1 MVNREDCVIFKQEYG
16 NELLVEQSYV
26 RIRAKEDGFMS
37 FNLRV
42 PKDQM
47 ENIQGFFKGFKIPEP
62 ILIDIAC
69 TGNIHCY
76 FKGVSPVIDK
86 PDYSFI
92 SVTVQELKKEIV
104 DEEQEIGV
112 AAHECVGCGFF
123 TFYLIILILMFIFVH
138 LL

>member
-47 ENIQGFFKGFKIPEP
+47 ENIQAFFKGFKIPEP

-112 AAHECVGCGFF
+112 AAHECVGCG
-123 TFYLIILILMFIFVH
+123 LH
-138 LL
+138 

>member
-26 RIRAKEDGFMS
+26 RIRSKEDNMMS

-42 PKDQM
+42 PKEQI
-47 ENIQGFFKGFKIPEP
+47 N
-62 ILIDIAC
+62 DIAC

-76 FKGVSPVIDK
+76 FKGISPIINK

-92 SVTVQELKKEIV
+92 SVTVQELKQEIV

-112 AAHECVGCGFF
+112 AAHECVGCG
-123 TFYLIILILMFIFVH
+123 LH
-138 LL
+138 

>member
-26 RIRAKEDGFMS
+26 RIRSKEDNMMS

-47 ENIQGFFKGFKIPEP
+47 ENIETFFKGFKIPEP

-92 SVTVQELKKEIV
+92 SLTVQELKQEVV

-112 AAHECVGCGFF
+112 AAHECVGCG
-123 TFYLIILILMFIFVH
+123 LH
-138 LL
+138 

>member
-1 MVNREDCVIFKQEYG
+1 MVNREDCVIFKLEYG

-26 RIRAKEDGFMS
+26 RIRSKEDGMMS

-42 PKDQM
+42 PKEQINDI
-47 ENIQGFFKGFKIPEP
+47 EAFFKGFKIPEP

-76 FKGVSPVIDK
+76 FKGISPIIEK

-92 SVTVQELKKEIV
+92 SATVQELKQEVV

-112 AAHECVGCGFF
+112 AAHECVGCG
-123 TFYLIILILMFIFVH
+123 LH
-138 LL
+138 

>member
-26 RIRAKEDGFMS
+26 RIRSKEDNMMS

-42 PKDQM
+42 PKEQINDI
-47 ENIQGFFKGFKIPEP
+47 ETYFKGFKIPEP

-76 FKGVSPVIDK
+76 FKGISPIINK

-92 SVTVQELKKEIV
+92 SVTVQELKQEIV

-112 AAHECVGCGFF
+112 AAHECVGCG
-123 TFYLIILILMFIFVH
+123 LH
-138 LL
+138 

>member
-16 NELLVEQSYV
+16 NELLVNQAHV
-26 RIRAKEDGFMS
+26 GIRTKEDGMMS

-42 PKDQM
+42 PKDQIS
-47 ENIQGFFKGFKIPEP
+47 EIESYFKGFKIPEP

-76 FKGVSPVIDK
+76 FKGISPIIEK

-92 SVTVQELKKEIV
+92 SVTVQELKQEIV
-104 DEEQEIGV
+104 DEEQEIGIP
-112 AAHECVGCGFF
+112 AHECVGCG
-123 TFYLIILILMFIFVH
+123 LH
-138 LL
+138 

>member
-42 PKDQM
+42 PKEQINDI
-47 ENIQGFFKGFKIPEP
+47 EAFFKGFKIPEP

-112 AAHECVGCGFF
+112 AAHECVGCG
-123 TFYLIILILMFIFVH
+123 LH
-138 LL
+138 

>member
-16 NELLVEQSYV
+16 NELLVNQVYV
-26 RIRAKEDGFMS
+26 RIRSKEDGIMS

-42 PKDQM
+42 PKDQIT
-47 ENIQGFFKGFKIPEP
+47 EIESYFKGFKIPEP

-76 FKGVSPVIDK
+76 FKGISPIIEK

-92 SVTVQELKKEIV
+92 SVTVQELKQEIV
-104 DEEQEIGV
+104 DEEQEIGIP
-112 AAHECVGCGFF
+112 AHECVGCG
-123 TFYLIILILMFIFVH
+123 LH
-138 LL
+138 